1 MSEPQSSYGEPV
13 AEPKPVDD
21 VVGSANEGLV
31 DAEAAGRDA
40 VTDADRP
47 AEEPAA
53 AEPAAEA
60 PAVHEQAAHEPAAP
74 EPAVAPVPEAAA
86 PETTDDEITD
96 AAAYTAAY
104 NAASAGDDEPAAQS
118 SVAQAAYDPA
128 APTVVAP
135 AVAPSEPVATEAAV
149 APAAVAPAAVAPQPI
164 FVQAPEAP
172 RPRGNRAAAGAIGLL
187 AALSFAVLYLA
198 AWLFCVFFL
207 GTELGGTRP
216 QGGLTAENA
225 VTAITAA
232 LTSWIFWTPVVVF
245 FFSFWLL
252 GAIINRGRWGHWV
265 IFGLFVGV
273 LSWFGFI
280 LGEYFQAPFW
290 RLTPTEGLQLLKDNL
305 FAPLAVIAFIIG
317 RELTIWFGAWAAA
330 RGKRVTELN
339 TEAMREYERTLE
351 AGPQLYR
358 Q

>member
-13 AEPKPVDD
+13 AEPRPADDD
-21 VVGSANEGLV
+21 VVGSVNEGLA
-31 DAEAAGRDA
+31 DAEAAGRGA
-40 VTDADRP
+40 TSEADGP
-47 AEEPAA
+47 AESAPES
-53 AEPAAEA
+53 AEPAT
-60 PAVHEQAAHEPAAP
+60 P
-74 EPAVAPVPEAAA
+74 VAEAAA
-86 PETTDDEITD
+86 PETSDEEITD
-96 AAAYTAAY
+96 AASYMAAY
-104 NAASAGDDEPAAQS
+104 NAASAGDEQPAAAHAPES
-118 SVAQAAYDPA
+118 SVAQAAYDSSA
-128 APTVVAP
+128 ETVAVAP
-135 AVAPSEPVATEAAV
+135 VVAPSEPVAAEPAV
-149 APAAVAPAAVAPQPI
+149 GAAAVAPQPI

-172 RPRGNRAAAGAIGLL
+172 RPRGNRAAAGAIGIL
-187 AALSFAVLYLA
+187 AAIAFGVLYLG
-198 AWLFCVFFL
+198 AWLGV
-207 GTELGGTRP
+207 
-216 QGGLTAENA
+216 GLLDGDIAGDA
-225 VTAITAA
+225 VVDAITKA

-265 IFGLFVGV
+265 VFGLFVGL
-273 LSWFGFI
+273 LSWAGYI

-290 RLTPTEGLQLLKDNL
+290 RLTPSEGIELLTANL
-305 FAPLAVIAFIIG
+305 FSPLAVIAFIIG